1 MGGSEDTMIAYRP
14 MSMQLNVLGYI
25 TCLSLFGC
33 VRLAAQTPPANDSRP
48 VLVSDP
54 TPARSPVIL
63 KAVNDPHTGK
73 GSFWFD
79 GREDAPA
86 IRVKPGEDMRL
97 TYINA
102 MSAHSQEHCIGVPC
116 MNMTNLHFHG
126 LHVSPD
132 APQDDVITM
141 MAMPGQSLHY
151 TVNIPT
157 DQPPGLYWYHTHPH
171 GESYQQDLDGMSGAI
186 VIEGMERYVPK
197 IRGMRERVLV
207 LRDRLIEEN
216 DPAGPELRRTVDI
229 PATGCGASAEAPEH
243 LFTLNGALRPGIAIA
258 PGERQFWRIVNA
270 SPDLYADLQVDGEQL
285 EIVALDGMPLS
296 FHNPKRR
303 VEITSHILVPPAG
316 RVEAI
321 VTGPGAGARASL
333 RTRCFDTGPDGDP
346 NPAMVLADLVDVAQ
360 SDHQISN
367 TSVRP
372 LAPLY
377 KPVPAT
383 TITRIENSPSDFV
396 VTFTEDKKGFY
407 INGKKYGPS
416 DPPMTIVS
424 IGAFHHWR
432 VVNDTHEVHPFH
444 IHQVHFLA
452 YAENGRRLSGPEWLD
467 TVNVP
472 VRGNADLIMDFTDP
486 IIRGVSL
493 FHCHLLSH
501 EDKGMMA
508 KILFK

>member
-1 MGGSEDTMIAYRP
+1 MGGNKDPMMIHRSMSNGWNVAGLLACLGLFCSIP
-14 MSMQLNVLGYI
+14 MRAQSTPKQVL
-25 TCLSLFGC
+25 L
-33 VRLAAQTPPANDSRP
+33 
-48 VLVSDP
+48 SDP
-54 TPARSPVIL
+54 PSTRSPLVLTAI
-63 KAVNDPHTGK
+63 NDPHTGK
-73 GSFWFD
+73 AAFSFD
-79 GREDAPA
+79 GREDAPV
-86 IRVKPGEDMRL
+86 IRVNPGKLVRL
-97 TYINA
+97 TYVNA
-102 MSAHSQEHCIGVPC
+102 MSTHSREHCVDGPC

-151 TVNIPT
+151 TVDIPQ
-157 DQPPGLYWYHTHPH
+157 DQAPGLYWYHTHPH

-186 VIEGMERYVPK
+186 VIEGMERYVPEV
-197 IRGMRERVLV
+197 RGLRERVLV

-216 DPAGPELRRTVDI
+216 DPAGPGLRRTVDI
-229 PATGCGASAEAPEH
+229 PATGCGTSTEAPEH
-243 LFTLNGALRPGIAIA
+243 LFTVNGTLRPAIPIA

-270 SPDLYADLQVDGEQL
+270 SPDLYADLQVDGAQL

-296 FHNPKRR
+296 FHDPKRR
-303 VEITSHILVPPAG
+303 LEMARHILVPPAG

-346 NPAMVLADLVDVAQ
+346 NPAMVLADLVDVTEPN
-360 SDHQISN
+360 HEISN
-367 TSVRP
+367 ASPRSP
-372 LAPLY
+372 AALY
-377 KPVPAT
+377 KPVPST

-416 DPPMTIVS
+416 DPPMTSVS
-424 IGAFHHWR
+424 IGGFHHWR

-452 YAENGRRLSGPEWLD
+452 YAENGRHLSQPEWLD

-472 VRGNADLIMDFTDP
+472 VEGSVDMMMDFTDP